1 MLFYTTFARRT
12 FTVSLNELFENY
24 TGRRTHVYS
33 GRMTRLK
40 YPPCLILVRMFEKKD
55 REVSSLTTFSS
66 IFASLSIFSKQM
78 SLQLFFWR
86 IPLQCKEDIDTF
98 WILRTE
104 MSFMPDVSSLMP
116 EKIILMSNECTRNE

>member
-40 YPPCLILVRMFEKKD
+40 
-55 REVSSLTTFSS
+55 
-66 IFASLSIFSKQM
+66 
-78 SLQLFFWR
+78 
-86 IPLQCKEDIDTF
+86 
-98 WILRTE
+98 
-104 MSFMPDVSSLMP
+104 
-116 EKIILMSNECTRNE
+116 